1 MLGAAKLCPQPRFV
15 EELLMATDVVPVDTI
30 RPQAR
35 SPRRSGT
42 IPPYIPYLFLL
53 PAILLLIVFRYIPAG
68 SAIYH
73 SFTDW
78 NGTSAANFVGLA
90 QYQALFQD
98 QSFIRSLQNIAIYS
112 LVRTALGTL
121 MALIGAELVYNLQN
135 YGARS
140 LWRVVFTL
148 PLVIPTT
155 VIFLVWKQIYSARL
169 GLLNEFLELF
179 GGRPQPW
186 LGSPD
191 TALGAIILIGFP
203 LVSGFSFLVLL
214 SALQNLPSDV
224 NDAALIDGCSRLRR
238 IWSIDLP
245 SIRGPLALVIILG
258 INAGLQEFAPMLI
271 MTNGGPVNATQSP
284 GLYLYQQA
292 ISYGKF
298 GYATA
303 IGTVLMMI
311 TLTFSLIILRARYRR
326 AHDVEI

>member
-1 MLGAAKLCPQPRFV
+1 MTANAAPAETTRS
-15 EELLMATDVVPVDTI
+15 
-30 RPQAR
+30 QAR
-35 SPRRSGT
+35 SIRRART
-42 IPPYIPYLFLL
+42 IPVYAPYMFLL
-53 PAILLLIVFRYIPAG
+53 PAIALLFLFRYIPAG

-78 NGTSAANFVGLA
+78 DGTSTASFVGIA
-90 QYQALFQD
+90 QYEALFRD
-98 QSFIRSLQNIAIYS
+98 QVFLRSLQNIAIYS
-112 LVRTALGTL
+112 VLRTALTTI
-121 MALIGAELVYNLQN
+121 MALIGAELVYNLRSF
-135 YGARS
+135 GARS
-140 LWRVVFTL
+140 IWRVVFTL

-179 GGRPQPW
+179 GQRPQPW

-191 TALGAIILIGFP
+191 TALGSLIVIGFP
-203 LVSGFSFLVLL
+203 LVSGFAFLVLL

-238 IWSIDLP
+238 ISSIDIP

-271 MTNGGPVNATQSP
+271 VTGGGPVNSTQSP

-311 TLTFSLIILRARYRR
+311 TLTFSIIILRVRYRR